1 MRISRITDLNDPF
14 ELLAVDATKWDG
26 GLEKLRAWRDKVNK
40 YRGLLCF
47 SKAYRDPVLWSHYA
61 AKHKGVCLGFDI
73 AKEVE
78 VKEVTYEKNRIN
90 GLFIDND
97 AAKGIDESF
106 EHKIFTT
113 KYAHWGYEDEIRVL
127 VQLSERTL
135 ESGSYFYGFDEGLT
149 LREIIVGA
157 LCETPGHILNAL
169 VQRLYGAQVP
179 VKKAVLADSK
189 FEIRATTFDK

>member
-1 MRISRITDLNDPF
+1 MVGWKTSAR
-14 ELLAVDATKWDG
+14 G
-26 GLEKLRAWRDKVNK
+26 GRKVTNT
-40 YRGLLCF
+40 GGCF
-47 SKAYRDPVLWSHYA
+47 SKTYRDPVLWSHYA

-78 VKEVTYEKNRIN
+78 VEEVTYEKNRIN

-97 AAKGIDESF
+97 AAKGIDGSF

-113 KYAHWGYEDEIRVL
+113 KYEHWRYEDEIRIL

-135 ESGSYFYGFDEGLT
+135 ESGSYFYGFDEGLM

-169 VQRLYGAQVP
+169 VQRLYGAQVTL
-179 VKKAVLADSK
+179 KKAVLADSK
-189 FEIRATTFDK
+189 FEIRSTTFDGK